1 MKIIANGCYGGFG
14 ISMKAL
20 GWIREKMGQKAE
32 GVSDLTLAM
41 AIEYSISRHHPLLV
55 QCFEEMG
62 SEEMSGRSSRL
73 YMYEGPDEPYWI
85 QEYDGS
91 ESVRTMSDS
100 PWKNPAEF
108 KDFDFE

>member
-14 ISMKAL
+14 ISEKAL
-20 GWIREKMGQKAE
+20 VWFREKMGQEAV
-32 GVSDLTLAM
+32 GVSNLSLSM
-41 AIEYSISRHHPLLV
+41 AIEYSISRNHPLLV
-55 QCFEEMG
+55 ECFEEMG
-62 SEEMSGRSSRL
+62 SEEMSGRSAKL
-73 YMYEGPDEPYWI
+73 YMHEGPDEAYWI

-100 PWKNPAEF
+100 PWQDPAKI